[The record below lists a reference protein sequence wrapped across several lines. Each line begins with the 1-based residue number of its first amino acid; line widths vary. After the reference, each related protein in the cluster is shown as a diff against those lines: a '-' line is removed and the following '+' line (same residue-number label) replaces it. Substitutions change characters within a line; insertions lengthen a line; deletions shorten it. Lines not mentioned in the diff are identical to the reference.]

1 MSIYSNDIK
10 KVENLKDL
18 QKLDVLSLGNNK
30 IEELPD
36 MLRHVKKLKKLQ
48 VLNIANNDISKDQDY
63 KNYVI
68 INLPDLK
75 YVDYTFIDDEMK
87 ENLKPDEEKYRVD
100 QGDEDTKEEARKF
113 EDEEERK
120 KMEEANIEA

>member
-1 MSIYSNDIK
+1 M
-10 KVENLKDL
+10 
-18 QKLDVLSLGNNK
+18 
-30 IEELPD
+30 
-36 MLRHVKKLKKLQ
+36 
-48 VLNIANNDISKDQDY
+48 
-63 KNYVI
+63 I

-100 QGDEDTKEEARKF
+100 QGDEDTKEEARKL

-120 KMEEANIEA
+120 KMEEANIEALYHYETRILEEPEDLVTLLKLKGVFDDSR